1 MRDILIAEDN
11 ALLAKGICTA
21 LKSERYRVR
30 HVADGA
36 AALAAIAE
44 QRPDVLV
51 LDIMM
56 PNTDGITVCRT
67 IRRTDAHL
75 PILMLTAR
83 GLDSQKVEGLSAG
96 ADDYLTTPFSI
107 AELIARIAALLR
119 RALLAAPTGAGVF
132 AFGSSTVDAS
142 TLTITASDGT
152 SQRIL
157 PRELGFLRLFA
168 ENPGKVFTRDDLLDR
183 FWGVSYYGT
192 TRTLDQRLA
201 PPQETRCRRLMHRG
215 RTWHRIQIRSCIMNS
230 RFRTPTVLTCT
241 KAETRCPL
249 RHLTSKGLI
258 SSEK

>member
-1 MRDILIAEDN
+1 MRDILVAEDN

-44 QRPDVLV
+44 RRPDVLV

-56 PNTDGITVCRT
+56 PKMDGITVCRT

-96 ADDYLTTPFSI
+96 ADDYLPKPFSI
-107 AELIARIAALLR
+107 AELLARIAALLR
-119 RALLAAPTGAGVF
+119 RALLAAPESAADTF
-132 AFGSSTVDAS
+132 AFGAATVDAS
-142 TLTITASDGT
+142 TLTVTASDGT
-152 SQRIL
+152 SQRLL
-157 PRELGFLRLFA
+157 PRELGLLRLFA
-168 ENPGKVFTRDDLLDR
+168 ENPGKVFSRDDLLDR

-192 TRTLDQRLA
+192 TRTLDQRLMLLRKKLGSDA
-201 PPQETRCRRLMHRG
+201 A
-215 RTWHRIQIRSCIMNS
+215 RIESVHGVGYKYVPAGGS
-230 RFRTPTVLTCT
+230 
-241 KAETRCPL
+241 
-249 RHLTSKGLI
+249 
-258 SSEK
+258 

>member
-1 MRDILIAEDN
+1 MRDILVAEDN

-44 QRPDVLV
+44 RRPDVLV

-56 PNTDGITVCRT
+56 PKTDGITVCRT

-96 ADDYLTTPFSI
+96 ADDYLTKPFSI
-107 AELIARIAALLR
+107 AELLARIAALLR
-119 RALLAAPTGAGVF
+119 RALLAAPESAADTF
-132 AFGSSTVDAS
+132 AFGAATVDAS
-142 TLTITASDGT
+142 TLTVTASDGT
-152 SQRIL
+152 SQRLL
-157 PRELGFLRLFA
+157 PRELRLLKLFA
-168 ENPGKVFTRDDLLDR
+168 ENPGKVFSRDELLDR

-192 TRTLDQRLA
+192 TRTLDSRMATLRRKLGPDGAYIETQRGLGYRFN
-201 PPQETRCRRLMHRG
+201 PPPE
-215 RTWHRIQIRSCIMNS
+215 N
-230 RFRTPTVLTCT
+230 
-241 KAETRCPL
+241 K
-249 RHLTSKGLI
+249 K
-258 SSEK
+258 

>member
-1 MRDILIAEDN
+1 MRDILVAEDN

-44 QRPDVLV
+44 RRPDVLV

-56 PNTDGITVCRT
+56 PKTDGITVCRT

-96 ADDYLTTPFSI
+96 ADDYLTKPFSI
-107 AELIARIAALLR
+107 AELLARIAALLR
-119 RALLAAPTGAGVF
+119 RALLAAPQSAADTF
-132 AFGSSTVDAS
+132 AFGAATVDAS
-142 TLTITASDGT
+142 TLTVTASDGT
-152 SQRIL
+152 SQRLL
-157 PRELGFLRLFA
+157 PRELKLLKLFA
-168 ENPGKVFTRDDLLDR
+168 ENPGKVFSRDELLDR

-192 TRTLDQRLA
+192 TRTLDQRLMLLRKKLGSDA
-201 PPQETRCRRLMHRG
+201 TRIESVHG
-215 RTWHRIQIRSCIMNS
+215 VGYKYVPASGS
-230 RFRTPTVLTCT
+230 
-241 KAETRCPL
+241 
-249 RHLTSKGLI
+249 
-258 SSEK
+258 

>member
-1 MRDILIAEDN
+1 MRDILVAEDN

-44 QRPDVLV
+44 RRPDVLV

-56 PNTDGITVCRT
+56 PKTDGITVCRT

-96 ADDYLTTPFSI
+96 ADDYLTKPFSI
-107 AELIARIAALLR
+107 AELLARIAALLR
-119 RALLAAPTGAGVF
+119 RALLAAPESAADTF
-132 AFGSSTVDAS
+132 AFGAATVDAS
-142 TLTITASDGT
+142 TLTVTASDGT
-152 SQRIL
+152 SQRLL
-157 PRELGFLRLFA
+157 PRELGLLKLFA
-168 ENPGKVFTRDDLLDR
+168 ENPGKVFSRDDLLDR

-192 TRTLDQRLA
+192 TRTLDQRLMLLRKKLGSDAARIESVHGIGYRFA
-201 PPQETRCRRLMHRG
+201 PDP
-215 RTWHRIQIRSCIMNS
+215 
-230 RFRTPTVLTCT
+230 
-241 KAETRCPL
+241 A
-249 RHLTSKGLI
+249 
-258 SSEK
+258 

>member
-1 MRDILIAEDN
+1 MRDILVAEDN

-44 QRPDVLV
+44 RRPDVLV

-56 PNTDGITVCRT
+56 PKMDGITVCRT

-96 ADDYLTTPFSI
+96 ADDYLTKPFSI
-107 AELIARIAALLR
+107 AELLARIAALLR
-119 RALLAAPTGAGVF
+119 RALLAAPQSAADTF
-132 AFGSSTVDAS
+132 AFGAATVDAS
-142 TLTITASDGT
+142 TLTVTASDGT
-152 SQRIL
+152 SQRLL
-157 PRELGFLRLFA
+157 PRELRLLKLFA
-168 ENPGKVFTRDDLLDR
+168 ENPGKVFSRDELLDR

-192 TRTLDQRLA
+192 TRTLDQRLMLLRKKLGSDA
-201 PPQETRCRRLMHRG
+201 TRIESVHG
-215 RTWHRIQIRSCIMNS
+215 VGYKYVPAGGS
-230 RFRTPTVLTCT
+230 
-241 KAETRCPL
+241 
-249 RHLTSKGLI
+249 
-258 SSEK
+258 

>member
-44 QRPDVLV
+44 RRPDVLV

-56 PNTDGITVCRT
+56 PKTDGITVCRT

-96 ADDYLTTPFSI
+96 ADDYLTKPFSI
-107 AELIARIAALLR
+107 AELLARIAALLR
-119 RALLAAPTGAGVF
+119 RALLAAPESAADTF
-132 AFGSSTVDAS
+132 AFGAATVDAS
-142 TLTITASDGT
+142 TLTVTASDGT
-152 SQRIL
+152 SQRLL
-157 PRELGFLRLFA
+157 PRELGLLKLFA
-168 ENPGKVFTRDDLLDR
+168 ENPGKVFSRDELLDR

-192 TRTLDQRLA
+192 TRTLDQRLMLLRKKLGSDA
-201 PPQETRCRRLMHRG
+201 A
-215 RTWHRIQIRSCIMNS
+215 RIESVHGVGYKYVPAGGS
-230 RFRTPTVLTCT
+230 
-241 KAETRCPL
+241 
-249 RHLTSKGLI
+249 
-258 SSEK
+258 

>member
-1 MRDILIAEDN
+1 MRDILVAEDN

-44 QRPDVLV
+44 RRPDVLV

-56 PNTDGITVCRT
+56 PKMDGITVCRT

-96 ADDYLTTPFSI
+96 ADDYLTKPFSI
-107 AELIARIAALLR
+107 AELLARIAALLR
-119 RALLAAPTGAGVF
+119 RALLAAPESAADTF
-132 AFGSSTVDAS
+132 AFGAATVDAS
-142 TLTITASDGT
+142 TLTVTASDGT
-152 SQRIL
+152 SQRLL
-157 PRELGFLRLFA
+157 PRELRLLKLFA
-168 ENPGKVFTRDDLLDR
+168 ENPGKVFSRDELLDR

-192 TRTLDQRLA
+192 TRTLDQRLMLLRKKLGSDTA
-201 PPQETRCRRLMHRG
+201 
-215 RTWHRIQIRSCIMNS
+215 RIESVHGVGYKYVPAGGS
-230 RFRTPTVLTCT
+230 
-241 KAETRCPL
+241 
-249 RHLTSKGLI
+249 
-258 SSEK
+258 

>member
-1 MRDILIAEDN
+1 MRDILVAEDN

-44 QRPDVLV
+44 RRPDVLV

-56 PNTDGITVCRT
+56 PKTDGIIVCRT

-96 ADDYLTTPFSI
+96 ADDYLTKPFSI
-107 AELIARIAALLR
+107 AELLARIAALLR
-119 RALLAAPTGAGVF
+119 RALLAALESAADTF
-132 AFGSSTVDAS
+132 AFGAATVDAS
-142 TLTITASDGT
+142 TLTVTASDGT
-152 SQRIL
+152 SQRLL
-157 PRELGFLRLFA
+157 PRELRLLKLFA
-168 ENPGKVFTRDDLLDR
+168 ENPGKVFSRDELLDR

-192 TRTLDQRLA
+192 TRTLDQRLMLLRKKLGSDA
-201 PPQETRCRRLMHRG
+201 A
-215 RTWHRIQIRSCIMNS
+215 RIESVHGVGYKYVPAGGS
-230 RFRTPTVLTCT
+230 
-241 KAETRCPL
+241 
-249 RHLTSKGLI
+249 
-258 SSEK
+258 

>member
-56 PNTDGITVCRT
+56 PNTDGITACRT

-96 ADDYLTTPFSI
+96 ADDYLTKPFSI

-119 RALLAAPTGAGVF
+119 RALLAAPTGA
-132 AFGSSTVDAS
+132 D
-142 TLTITASDGT
+142 
-152 SQRIL
+152 
-157 PRELGFLRLFA
+157 
-168 ENPGKVFTRDDLLDR
+168 
-183 FWGVSYYGT
+183 
-192 TRTLDQRLA
+192 
-201 PPQETRCRRLMHRG
+201 RG
-215 RTWHRIQIRSCIMNS
+215 RQLFSISVHELVKRLVGQAAAA
-230 RFRTPTVLTCT
+230 LD
-241 KAETRCPL
+241 L
-249 RHLTSKGLI
+249 KGLDI
-258 SSEK
+258 V

>member
-1 MRDILIAEDN
+1 MRDILVAEDN

-44 QRPDVLV
+44 RRPDVLV

-56 PNTDGITVCRT
+56 PKMDGITVCRT

-96 ADDYLTTPFSI
+96 ADDYLPKPFSI
-107 AELIARIAALLR
+107 AELLARIAALLR
-119 RALLAAPTGAGVF
+119 RALLAAPESAADTF
-132 AFGSSTVDAS
+132 AFGAATVDAS
-142 TLTITASDGT
+142 TLTVTASDGT
-152 SQRIL
+152 SQRLL
-157 PRELGFLRLFA
+157 PRELGLLRLFA
-168 ENPGKVFTRDDLLDR
+168 ENPGKVFSRDDLLDR

-192 TRTLDQRLA
+192 TRTLDQRLMLLRKKLGSDTA
-201 PPQETRCRRLMHRG
+201 
-215 RTWHRIQIRSCIMNS
+215 RIESVHGVGYKYVPAGGS
-230 RFRTPTVLTCT
+230 
-241 KAETRCPL
+241 
-249 RHLTSKGLI
+249 
-258 SSEK
+258 

>member
-1 MRDILIAEDN
+1 MRDILVAEDN

-44 QRPDVLV
+44 RRPDVLV

-56 PNTDGITVCRT
+56 PKMDGITVCRT

-96 ADDYLTTPFSI
+96 ADDYLTKPFSI
-107 AELIARIAALLR
+107 AELLARIAALLR
-119 RALLAAPTGAGVF
+119 RALLAAPESAADTF
-132 AFGSSTVDAS
+132 AFGAATVDAS
-142 TLTITASDGT
+142 TLTVTASDGT
-152 SQRIL
+152 SQRLL
-157 PRELGFLRLFA
+157 PRELRLLKLFA
-168 ENPGKVFTRDDLLDR
+168 ENPGKVFSRDELLDR

-192 TRTLDQRLA
+192 TRTLDQRLMLLRKKLGSDA
-201 PPQETRCRRLMHRG
+201 A
-215 RTWHRIQIRSCIMNS
+215 RIESVHGVGY
-230 RFRTPTVLTCT
+230 RFATDP
-241 KAETRCPL
+241 A
-249 RHLTSKGLI
+249 
-258 SSEK
+258 

>member
-1 MRDILIAEDN
+1 MRDILVAEDN

-44 QRPDVLV
+44 RRPDVLV

-56 PNTDGITVCRT
+56 PKTDGITVCRT

-96 ADDYLTTPFSI
+96 ADDYLTKPFSI
-107 AELIARIAALLR
+107 AELLARIAALLR
-119 RALLAAPTGAGVF
+119 RALLAAPESAADTF
-132 AFGSSTVDAS
+132 AFGAATVDAS
-142 TLTITASDGT
+142 TLTVTASDGT
-152 SQRIL
+152 SQRLL
-157 PRELGFLRLFA
+157 PRELRLLKLFA
-168 ENPGKVFTRDDLLDR
+168 ENPGKVFSRDDLLDR

-192 TRTLDQRLA
+192 TRTLDQRLMLLRKKLGSDA
-201 PPQETRCRRLMHRG
+201 A
-215 RTWHRIQIRSCIMNS
+215 RIESVHGVGYKYVPAGGS
-230 RFRTPTVLTCT
+230 
-241 KAETRCPL
+241 
-249 RHLTSKGLI
+249 
-258 SSEK
+258 

>member
-44 QRPDVLV
+44 RRPDVLV

-56 PNTDGITVCRT
+56 PKMDGITVCRT

-96 ADDYLTTPFSI
+96 ADDYLPKPFSI
-107 AELIARIAALLR
+107 AELLARIAALLR
-119 RALLAAPTGAGVF
+119 RALLAAPESAADTF
-132 AFGSSTVDAS
+132 AFGAATVDAS
-142 TLTITASDGT
+142 TLTVTASDGT
-152 SQRIL
+152 SQRLL
-157 PRELGFLRLFA
+157 PRELGLLKLFA
-168 ENPGKVFTRDDLLDR
+168 ENPGKVFSRDDLLDR

-192 TRTLDQRLA
+192 TRTLDQRLMLLRKKLGSDA
-201 PPQETRCRRLMHRG
+201 A
-215 RTWHRIQIRSCIMNS
+215 RIESVHGVGYKYVPAGGS
-230 RFRTPTVLTCT
+230 
-241 KAETRCPL
+241 
-249 RHLTSKGLI
+249 
-258 SSEK
+258 

>member
-44 QRPDVLV
+44 QRPDMLV

-96 ADDYLTTPFSI
+96 ADDYLTKPFSI

-119 RALLAAPTGAGVF
+119 RALLAAPTGADVF

-142 TLTITASDGT
+142 TLTITASDGK
-152 SQRIL
+152 SRQGIHARR
-157 PRELGFLRLFA
+157 PARPFLGR
-168 ENPGKVFTRDDLLDR
+168 
-183 FWGVSYYGT
+183 
-192 TRTLDQRLA
+192 
-201 PPQETRCRRLMHRG
+201 
-215 RTWHRIQIRSCIMNS
+215 
-230 RFRTPTVLTCT
+230 VL
-241 KAETRCPL
+241 L
-249 RHLTSKGLI
+249 RHDANA
-258 SSEK
+258 

>member
-1 MRDILIAEDN
+1 MRDILVAEDN

-44 QRPDVLV
+44 RRPDVLV

-56 PNTDGITVCRT
+56 PKMDGITVCRT

-96 ADDYLTTPFSI
+96 ADDYLTKPFSI
-107 AELIARIAALLR
+107 AELLARIAALLR
-119 RALLAAPTGAGVF
+119 RALLAAPESAADTF
-132 AFGSSTVDAS
+132 AFGAATVDAS
-142 TLTITASDGT
+142 TLTVTASDGT
-152 SQRIL
+152 SQRLL
-157 PRELGFLRLFA
+157 PRELRLLKLFA
-168 ENPGKVFTRDDLLDR
+168 ENPGKVFSRDDLLDR

-192 TRTLDQRLA
+192 TRTLDQRLMLLRKKLGSDA
-201 PPQETRCRRLMHRG
+201 A
-215 RTWHRIQIRSCIMNS
+215 RIESVHGVGY
-230 RFRTPTVLTCT
+230 RFATDP
-241 KAETRCPL
+241 A
-249 RHLTSKGLI
+249 
-258 SSEK
+258 

>member
-1 MRDILIAEDN
+1 MRDILVAEDN

-44 QRPDVLV
+44 RRPDVLV

-56 PNTDGITVCRT
+56 PKTDGITVCRT

-96 ADDYLTTPFSI
+96 ADDYLTKPFSI
-107 AELIARIAALLR
+107 AELLARIAALLR
-119 RALLAAPTGAGVF
+119 RALLAAPESAADTF
-132 AFGSSTVDAS
+132 AFGAATVDAS
-142 TLTITASDGT
+142 TLTVTASDGT
-152 SQRIL
+152 SQRLL
-157 PRELGFLRLFA
+157 PRELGLLRLFA
-168 ENPGKVFTRDDLLDR
+168 ENPGKVFSRDDLLDR

-192 TRTLDQRLA
+192 TRTLDQRLMLLRKKLGSDAARIESVHGVGYRFA
-201 PPQETRCRRLMHRG
+201 PDP
-215 RTWHRIQIRSCIMNS
+215 
-230 RFRTPTVLTCT
+230 
-241 KAETRCPL
+241 A
-249 RHLTSKGLI
+249 
-258 SSEK
+258 

>member
-1 MRDILIAEDN
+1 MRDILVAEDN

-44 QRPDVLV
+44 RRPDVLV

-56 PNTDGITVCRT
+56 PKTDGITVCRT

-96 ADDYLTTPFSI
+96 ADDYLTKPFSI
-107 AELIARIAALLR
+107 AELLARIAALLR
-119 RALLAAPTGAGVF
+119 RALLAAPESAADTF
-132 AFGSSTVDAS
+132 AFGAATVDAS
-142 TLTITASDGT
+142 TLTVTASDGT
-152 SQRIL
+152 SQRLL
-157 PRELGFLRLFA
+157 PRELGLLKLFA
-168 ENPGKVFTRDDLLDR
+168 ENPGKVFSRDDLLDR

-192 TRTLDQRLA
+192 TRTLDQRLMLLRKKLGSDA
-201 PPQETRCRRLMHRG
+201 A
-215 RTWHRIQIRSCIMNS
+215 RIESVHGVGYKYVPAGGS
-230 RFRTPTVLTCT
+230 
-241 KAETRCPL
+241 
-249 RHLTSKGLI
+249 
-258 SSEK
+258 

>member
-1 MRDILIAEDN
+1 MRDILVAEDN

-44 QRPDVLV
+44 RRPDVLV

-56 PNTDGITVCRT
+56 PKTDGITVCRT

-96 ADDYLTTPFSI
+96 ADDYLTKPFSI
-107 AELIARIAALLR
+107 AELLARIAALLR
-119 RALLAAPTGAGVF
+119 RALLAAPESAADTF
-132 AFGSSTVDAS
+132 AFGAATVDAS
-142 TLTITASDGT
+142 TLTVTASDGT
-152 SQRIL
+152 SQRLL
-157 PRELGFLRLFA
+157 PRELRLLKLFA
-168 ENPGKVFTRDDLLDR
+168 ENPGKVFSRDELLDR

-192 TRTLDQRLA
+192 TRTLDQRLMLLRKKLGSDA
-201 PPQETRCRRLMHRG
+201 TRIESVHG
-215 RTWHRIQIRSCIMNS
+215 VGYKYVPAGGS
-230 RFRTPTVLTCT
+230 
-241 KAETRCPL
+241 
-249 RHLTSKGLI
+249 
-258 SSEK
+258 

>member
-44 QRPDVLV
+44 RRPDVLV

-96 ADDYLTTPFSI
+96 ADDYLTKPFSI
-107 AELIARIAALLR
+107 AELLARIAALLR
-119 RALLAAPTGAGVF
+119 RALLAAPQSAADTF
-132 AFGSSTVDAS
+132 AFGAATVDAS
-142 TLTITASDGT
+142 TLTVTASDGT
-152 SQRIL
+152 SQRLL
-157 PRELGFLRLFA
+157 PRELGLLKLFA
-168 ENPGKVFTRDDLLDR
+168 ENPGKVFSRDDLLDR

-192 TRTLDQRLA
+192 TRTLDQRLMLLRKKLGSDA
-201 PPQETRCRRLMHRG
+201 A
-215 RTWHRIQIRSCIMNS
+215 RIESVHGVGYKYVPAGGS
-230 RFRTPTVLTCT
+230 
-241 KAETRCPL
+241 
-249 RHLTSKGLI
+249 
-258 SSEK
+258 

>member
-1 MRDILIAEDN
+1 MRDILVAEDN

-44 QRPDVLV
+44 RRPDVLV

-56 PNTDGITVCRT
+56 PKTDGITVCRT

-96 ADDYLTTPFSI
+96 ADDYLTKPFSI
-107 AELIARIAALLR
+107 AELLARIAALLR
-119 RALLAAPTGAGVF
+119 RALLAAPQSAADTF
-132 AFGSSTVDAS
+132 AFGAATVDAS
-142 TLTITASDGT
+142 TLTVTASDGT
-152 SQRIL
+152 SQRLL
-157 PRELGFLRLFA
+157 PRELRLLKLFA
-168 ENPGKVFTRDDLLDR
+168 ENPGKVFSRDELLDR

-192 TRTLDQRLA
+192 TRTLDQRLMLLRKKLGSDA
-201 PPQETRCRRLMHRG
+201 TRIESVHG
-215 RTWHRIQIRSCIMNS
+215 VGYKYVPAGGS
-230 RFRTPTVLTCT
+230 
-241 KAETRCPL
+241 
-249 RHLTSKGLI
+249 
-258 SSEK
+258 

>member
-1 MRDILIAEDN
+1 MRDILVAEDN

-44 QRPDVLV
+44 RRPDVLV

-56 PNTDGITVCRT
+56 PKMDGITVCRT

-96 ADDYLTTPFSI
+96 ADDYLTKPFSI
-107 AELIARIAALLR
+107 AELLARIAALLR
-119 RALLAAPTGAGVF
+119 RALLAAPESAADTF
-132 AFGSSTVDAS
+132 AFGAATVDAS
-142 TLTITASDGT
+142 TLTVTASDGT
-152 SQRIL
+152 SQRLL
-157 PRELGFLRLFA
+157 PRELGLLKLFA
-168 ENPGKVFTRDDLLDR
+168 ENPGKVFSRDELLDR

-192 TRTLDQRLA
+192 TRTLDQRLMLLRKKLGSDA
-201 PPQETRCRRLMHRG
+201 TRIESVHG
-215 RTWHRIQIRSCIMNS
+215 VGYKYVPAGGS
-230 RFRTPTVLTCT
+230 
-241 KAETRCPL
+241 
-249 RHLTSKGLI
+249 
-258 SSEK
+258 

>member
-1 MRDILIAEDN
+1 MRDILVAEDN

-44 QRPDVLV
+44 RRPDVLV

-56 PNTDGITVCRT
+56 PKTDGITVCRT

-96 ADDYLTTPFSI
+96 ADDYLTKPFSI
-107 AELIARIAALLR
+107 AELLARIAALLR
-119 RALLAAPTGAGVF
+119 RALLAALESAADTF
-132 AFGSSTVDAS
+132 AFGAATVDAS
-142 TLTITASDGT
+142 TLTVTASDGT
-152 SQRIL
+152 SQRLL
-157 PRELGFLRLFA
+157 PRELRLLKLFA
-168 ENPGKVFTRDDLLDR
+168 ENPGKVFSRDELLDR

-192 TRTLDQRLA
+192 TRTLDQRLMLLRKKLGSDA
-201 PPQETRCRRLMHRG
+201 A
-215 RTWHRIQIRSCIMNS
+215 RIESVHGVGYKYVPAGGS
-230 RFRTPTVLTCT
+230 
-241 KAETRCPL
+241 
-249 RHLTSKGLI
+249 
-258 SSEK
+258 

>member
-1 MRDILIAEDN
+1 MRDILVAEDN

-44 QRPDVLV
+44 RRPDVLV

-56 PNTDGITVCRT
+56 PKTDGITVCRT

-96 ADDYLTTPFSI
+96 ADDYLTKPFSI
-107 AELIARIAALLR
+107 AELLARIAALLR
-119 RALLAAPTGAGVF
+119 RALLAAPESAADTF
-132 AFGSSTVDAS
+132 AFGAATVDAS
-142 TLTITASDGT
+142 TLTVTASDGT
-152 SQRIL
+152 SQRLL
-157 PRELGFLRLFA
+157 PRELRLLKLFA
-168 ENPGKVFTRDDLLDR
+168 ENPGKVFSRDDLLDR

-192 TRTLDQRLA
+192 TRTLDQRLMLLRKKLGSDAARIESVHGVGYRFA
-201 PPQETRCRRLMHRG
+201 PDP
-215 RTWHRIQIRSCIMNS
+215 
-230 RFRTPTVLTCT
+230 
-241 KAETRCPL
+241 A
-249 RHLTSKGLI
+249 
-258 SSEK
+258 

>member
-1 MRDILIAEDN
+1 MRDILVAEDN

-44 QRPDVLV
+44 RRPDVLV

-56 PNTDGITVCRT
+56 PKMDGITVCRT

-96 ADDYLTTPFSI
+96 ADDYLPKPFSI
-107 AELIARIAALLR
+107 AELLARIAALLR
-119 RALLAAPTGAGVF
+119 RALLAAPQSAADTF
-132 AFGSSTVDAS
+132 AFGAATVDAS
-142 TLTITASDGT
+142 TLTVTASDGT
-152 SQRIL
+152 SQRLL
-157 PRELGFLRLFA
+157 PRELRLLKLFA
-168 ENPGKVFTRDDLLDR
+168 ENPGKVFSRDELLDR

-192 TRTLDQRLA
+192 TRTLDQRLMLLRKKLGSDA
-201 PPQETRCRRLMHRG
+201 A
-215 RTWHRIQIRSCIMNS
+215 RIESVHGVGYKYVPAGGS
-230 RFRTPTVLTCT
+230 
-241 KAETRCPL
+241 
-249 RHLTSKGLI
+249 
-258 SSEK
+258 

>member
-1 MRDILIAEDN
+1 MRDILVAEDN

-44 QRPDVLV
+44 RRPDVLV

-56 PNTDGITVCRT
+56 PKTDGITVCRT

-96 ADDYLTTPFSI
+96 ADDYLPKPFSI
-107 AELIARIAALLR
+107 AELLARIAALLR
-119 RALLAAPTGAGVF
+119 RALLAAPESAADTF
-132 AFGSSTVDAS
+132 AFGAATVDAS
-142 TLTITASDGT
+142 TLTVTASDGT
-152 SQRIL
+152 SQRLL
-157 PRELGFLRLFA
+157 PRELRLLKLFA
-168 ENPGKVFTRDDLLDR
+168 ENPGKVFSRDELLDR

-192 TRTLDQRLA
+192 TRTLDQRLMLLRKKLGSDA
-201 PPQETRCRRLMHRG
+201 TRIESVHG
-215 RTWHRIQIRSCIMNS
+215 VGYKYVPAGGS
-230 RFRTPTVLTCT
+230 
-241 KAETRCPL
+241 
-249 RHLTSKGLI
+249 
-258 SSEK
+258 